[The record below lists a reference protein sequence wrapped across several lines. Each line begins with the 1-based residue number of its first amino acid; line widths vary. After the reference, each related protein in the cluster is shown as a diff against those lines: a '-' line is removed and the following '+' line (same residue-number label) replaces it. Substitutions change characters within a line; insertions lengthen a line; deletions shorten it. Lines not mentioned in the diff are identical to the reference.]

1 MAAKSAWIEKKVQGK
16 VVATLKVDYHLV
28 PSGEAKKTISNDFY
42 RDTTM
47 EQVVDLSRKSALYQT
62 VARDI
67 SRLGLSLLTQE
78 AVPTGSLVEIGLQ
91 LSQSK
96 IILKFLAEV
105 LKSESLTEMGRV
117 IHHGDLRTLAVHRGD
132 LNRLENY
139 LLAKV
144 SG

>member
-1 MAAKSAWIEKKVQGK
+1 
-16 VVATLKVDYHLV
+16 
-28 PSGEAKKTISNDFY
+28 
-42 RDTTM
+42 M
-47 EQVVDLSRKSALYQT
+47 EQVVELSRKSPLYQT

-67 SRLGLSLLTQE
+67 TRLGLSLLTQE
-78 AVPTGSLVEIGLQ
+78 SVPAGTLVEVGLQ

-96 IILKFLAEV
+96 ITLKFLAEV
-105 LKSESLTEMGRV
+105 LQSESLTELGRV

-139 LLAKV
+139 LLTKV